1 MPTYTTGKPEQ
12 GGGSQPLL
20 PVGEELPFSVIDAKE
35 TTSKAGNS
43 MIELKM
49 RVNDEATVYDN
60 LVFTEKAF
68 WKVDQFLRAV
78 GAHPGEGK
86 DIGMT
91 AEECIGMKGTLKIKH
106 GKTLGGNPKNEVD
119 AYTWKEDF

>member
-1 MPTYTTGKPEQ
+1 MPSYTTGKPQQ
-12 GGGSQPLL
+12 GGAQPLL
-20 PVGEELPFSVIDAKE
+20 PVGEELTFRVIDAKE
-35 TTSKAGNS
+35 TRSQAGNS
-43 MIELKM
+43 MIELKL

-78 GAHPGEGK
+78 GSHPGEGK
-86 DIGMT
+86 DIEMT
-91 AEECIGMKGTLKIKH
+91 AEECIDMKGTLKIKH